1 MFKVKNIK
9 KVKKINDMLIKEKKH
24 NNKMLRTQL
33 EAVKE
38 NTHNLMVEN
47 FENPKVYKQL
57 SNDMKRLLE
66 AEKSL
71 NDGGISKE
79 NYLFEIEALKTRN

>member
-1 MFKVKNIK
+1 MFKVKNLK
-9 KVKKINDMLIKEKKH
+9 KTRKINDMLDKEKKH

-33 EAVKE
+33 EAIKE
-38 NTHNLMVEN
+38 NTTNLMVEN

-57 SNDMKRLLE
+57 SNDMQKLLE

-71 NDGGISKE
+71 DNAGISKE

>member
-57 SNDMKRLLE
+57 SN
-66 AEKSL
+66 AFSIISL
-71 NDGGISKE
+71 PITLSPPKPQ
-79 NYLFEIEALKTRN
+79 